1 MSKVRIIIPEFV
13 QCEDINRASCKIA
26 KRTSAKW
33 GSVVAGG
40 IVWTTAYSEGG
51 GRAAVQAELRAG
63 LQVLL
68 EHDIDLILVEVRQQ
82 GVAGVIATCNC
93 ATSVSISTTS
103 RRWSGRWSWP

>member
-1 MSKVRIIIPEFV
+1 MNVVGINLRLV

-63 LQVLL
+63 LRVLL
-68 EHDIDLILVEVRQQ
+68 EHDIDLILVEVRQLNWQ
-82 GVAGVIATCNC
+82 GDCNL
-93 ATSVSISTTS
+93 
-103 RRWSGRWSWP
+103 